1 MKSGFKLLWSDRASD
16 DLRNIINY
24 LSENWTQK
32 EIKKFAKRLE
42 KRLQIITI
50 NPRLY
55 PLTKKR
61 KNVRRSVLTKQTIVY
76 YQVTEDTIT
85 IVTLFDARRNP
96 SKLKL

>member
-16 DLRNIINY
+16 DLRNIMDY

-42 KRLQIITI
+42 KRLQIIVI

-61 KNVRRSVLTKQTIVY
+61 KNLRRSVLTKQTIIY

-85 IVTLFDARRNP
+85 IAALFDARRNP

>member
-50 NPRLY
+50 NHRLY